1 MDKDLRKNVETTE
14 IAVSGQEALTEVNME
29 RVNSHLDSLRN
40 MEIRDIDL
48 FGSDIQNEINQ
59 KSLDI
64 LDHTN
69 MTKAGS
75 IRGSIEE
82 LQAVS
87 KRQKKMI
94 PLLGTPLKK
103 LKYIQN
109 NLSKVGTHIRDI
121 EGALTE
127 QKDKLDDYIQSMLI
141 QTENLSKLITDLR
154 DCEEALDIYVTELDE
169 SPVVTNELDIRKQSV
184 ASRYNIVS
192 GTRVHAEQ
200 AQVEAFMIIKSQQEA
215 KYQLQQVIQ
224 NVIPVLNIQ
233 AVNSIGI
240 QANKETLEMLHKT
253 RDIIGNLV
261 EQNAKEVQTMAMDLQ
276 SNRTKSVIDPQKLE
290 NAQNILNETLKMIG
304 EASEIEAQLNID
316 SARNLREKAE
326 QNIVY
331 NKKLQDALK

>member
-1 MDKDLRKNVETTE
+1 MSKDIRKNAETTE
-14 IAVSGQEALTEVNME
+14 VAVTDRTELAEVDMNKVN
-29 RVNSHLDSLRN
+29 NHLDLLRN
-40 MEIRDIDL
+40 MEIREIDL

-103 LKYIQN
+103 LRYIQN
-109 NLSKVGTHIRDI
+109 NLSKVGAHIRDI

-127 QKDKLDDYIQSMLI
+127 QKDKLDNYIQSMLS
-141 QTENLSKLITDLR
+141 QTENLSKLISDLR
-154 DCEEALDIYVTELDE
+154 NCEEALDKYVDELDT
-169 SPVVTNELDIRKQSV
+169 SSVTSNELDIRKQSV
-184 ASRYNIVS
+184 ASRYNIIS

-240 QANKETLEMLHKT
+240 QANKETLEVLHKT

-261 EQNAKEVQTMAMDLQ
+261 EQNAKEVQTMALELQ
-276 SNRTKSVIDPQKLE
+276 SNRTKSVIDPKKLE
-290 NAQNILNETLKMIG
+290 NAQNILNETLEMIS
-304 EASEIEAQLNID
+304 EASEMEAQLNID
-316 SARNLREKAE
+316 SARNLREKAQ